1 MMANAKLPK
10 QALLPPRSPFPTAA
24 AAAGPYAGDHGPIAR
39 PQGAPHH
46 RHGHGHG
53 HHQRTSSES
62 FIEEQPSWLDDLL
75 NEPETPVRQH
85 GRAGHRRSSSD
96 SFAMFDGGAAAGAYA
111 NGFEG
116 MGGGGGGGQAAPWGG
131 VQEYYAKPSSFG
143 RHQGRPWEQGMNNLV
158 NYRQSGGPPMAAK
171 EKVGGHHGSPS
182 VLRDHDH
189 GMDRRSSDESGHD
202 QKVGPERKEGV
213 PPKHA
218 QSEAD
223 TKRAKQQYAQRSRV
237 RKLQYIAELERKV
250 QALQSEGI
258 DVSAE
263 MEFLSQQNIMLDLEN
278 KALKQRLESLA
289 QEQLIKRFQQ
299 EMFEREI
306 GRLRSLYQQQQ
317 QQQKQPQPTTTLSR
331 SNSRDLDSQ
340 FANLSLKHKDPNSGP
355 LRTQSSSIL

>member
-1 MMANAKLPK
+1 MMMANAKFQK

-24 AAAGPYAGDHGPIAR
+24 AAPSPYAGDHGPIAR
-39 PQGAPHH
+39 PQGATHH
-46 RHGHGHG
+46 RHGHGHGQGHG

-96 SFAMFDGGAAAGAYA
+96 SFALFDGGSATGAYA

-116 MGGGGGGGQAAPWGG
+116 MGGGQAVPWGG
-131 VQEYYAKPSSFG
+131 VQEYYAKPGSFG
-143 RHQGRPWEQGMNNLV
+143 RHQGRPWEQGMTNLV
-158 NYRQSGGPPMAAK
+158 SFRQGGGPPMPVK
-171 EKVGGHHGSPS
+171 EKVGAHHGSPS

-189 GMDRRSSDESGHD
+189 VMDKRSSDESGHD
-202 QKVGPERKEGV
+202 QKVGAERKEGV
-213 PPKHA
+213 PLKLT

-258 DVSAE
+258 DASAE
-263 MEFLSQQNIMLDLEN
+263 MEFLTQQNIMLDLEN

-317 QQQKQPQPTTTLSR
+317 QPQPTTLSR

-340 FANLSLKHKDPNSGP
+340 FANLSLKHKDPSSGRDAVSGP
-355 LRTQSSSIL
+355 LRT